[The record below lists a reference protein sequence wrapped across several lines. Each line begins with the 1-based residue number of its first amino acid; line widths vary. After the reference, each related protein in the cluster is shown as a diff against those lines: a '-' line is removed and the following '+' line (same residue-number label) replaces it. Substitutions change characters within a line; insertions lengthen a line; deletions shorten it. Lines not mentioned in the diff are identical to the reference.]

1 MKTMKTIKASE
12 FKAKCLSL
20 MDDVAQSG
28 EEIVVTKNGK
38 PVSRLVPIKQRPKQ
52 VFGLH
57 RGMWQLRDDLVEPGG
72 LHVRAS
78 ALSAS
83 LTASMR

>member
-57 RGMWQLRDDLVEPGG
+57 RGMWLLRDDLVEPVNE
-72 LHVRAS
+72 LWDVEQR
-78 ALSAS
+78 
-83 LTASMR
+83 

>member
-57 RGMWQLRDDLVEPGG
+57 RGMWELRDDLVEP
-72 LHVRAS
+72 VNEPWDVEQR
-78 ALSAS
+78 
-83 LTASMR
+83 